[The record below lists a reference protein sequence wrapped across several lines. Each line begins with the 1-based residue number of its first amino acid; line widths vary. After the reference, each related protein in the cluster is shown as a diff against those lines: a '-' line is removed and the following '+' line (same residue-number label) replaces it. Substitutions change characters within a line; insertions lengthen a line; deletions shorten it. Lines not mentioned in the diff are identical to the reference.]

1 MADAKCKGRESVC
14 AEIGTFL
21 FIPRYMVDV
30 DRFVVRNTLGHDH
43 RSLKTE
49 AFVAARTF
57 GVVAKQIHF
66 RYIIVCKWLI
76 HCFYHIQLLYQ
87 TNLIQI

>member
-14 AEIGTFL
+14 TEIGTFL

-49 AFVAARTF
+49 AFVAARTL
-57 GVVAKQIHF
+57 VWLQN
-66 RYIIVCKWLI
+66 RYILGISSYVSGLFIVFI
-76 HCFYHIQLLYQ
+76 IFNFYIRR
-87 TNLIQI
+87 I

>member
-14 AEIGTFL
+14 TEIGTFL

-30 DRFVVRNTLGHDH
+30 DRFVVRNTLGHNH

-57 GVVAKQIHF
+57 GVVAN
-66 RYIIVCKWLI
+66 RYILGISSYVSGLFIVFI
-76 HCFYHIQLLYQ
+76 IFNFYIRR
-87 TNLIQI
+87 I

>member
-30 DRFVVRNTLGHDH
+30 DRFVVRNTLGHNH

-66 RYIIVCKWLI
+66 RYIIDVSGYSL
-76 HCFYHIQLLYQ
+76 FYHIHFY
-87 TNLIQI
+87 IRRI

>member
-30 DRFVVRNTLGHDH
+30 DRFVVRNTLGAQSSQPENGGICCGADIWCGC
-43 RSLKTE
+43 KTD
-49 AFVAARTF
+49 TF
-57 GVVAKQIHF
+57 
-66 RYIIVCKWLI
+66 
-76 HCFYHIQLLYQ
+76 
-87 TNLIQI
+87 

>member
-30 DRFVVRNTLGHDH
+30 DRFVVRNTLGHNH

-57 GVVAKQIHF
+57 WCGCKQDTFLGISSYVSGLF
-66 RYIIVCKWLI
+66 IVFIIFNFYIRRI
-76 HCFYHIQLLYQ
+76 
-87 TNLIQI
+87 